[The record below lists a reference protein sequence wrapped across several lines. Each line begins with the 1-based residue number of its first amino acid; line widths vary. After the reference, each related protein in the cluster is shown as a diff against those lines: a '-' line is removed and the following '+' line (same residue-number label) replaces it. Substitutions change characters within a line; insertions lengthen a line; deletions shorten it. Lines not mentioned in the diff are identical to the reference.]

1 MQFGRLKRREFITLL
16 GGAAAAGPLAA
27 RAQPQGRVT
36 TIGLLGSATAATQS
50 QWTAVFVQRLRE
62 LGWAEGRNLAI
73 EYRWSDGYTER
84 LASLATDLVRLKVDL
99 IVTSSTP
106 AILAAKQATSVIPI
120 VFATAGNPVGAGIV
134 ASLARPGGNVT
145 GLSSQTSETAG
156 KRVDLL
162 RDLIPGLRRLA
173 TLVDVDNP
181 LTDLDTGEVQRA
193 ARSVGL
199 DVATFEIRRA
209 EDIAPAFDALQGR
222 AQALYV
228 IAVPILFANR
238 IRINVFAAAARLPT
252 MWTQQEAVEAGGLLS
267 YGPNWQSRWRRAA
280 DLVDKILRGASP
292 GDIPV
297 EQPTKF
303 DLVINLSTAKALGLK
318 VPESFVL
325 RADEV
330 IE

>member
-1 MQFGRLKRREFITLL
+1 LL
-16 GGAAAAGPLAA
+16 
-27 RAQPQGRVT
+27 
-36 TIGLLGSATAATQS
+36 
-50 QWTAVFVQRLRE
+50 
-62 LGWAEGRNLAI
+62 
-73 EYRWSDGYTER
+73 
-84 LASLATDLVRLKVDL
+84 
-99 IVTSSTP
+99 
-106 AILAAKQATSVIPI
+106 QATRSVPI
-120 VFATAGNPVGAGIV
+120 VFVVVPDPVGSGFV
-134 ASLARPGGNVT
+134 KSMARPGGNVT

-181 LTDLDTGEVQRA
+181 LTDLDTGEMQRA

-199 DVATFEIRRA
+199 DVAAFEIRRA
-209 EDIAPAFDALQGR
+209 EDIASAFDALQGR
-222 AQALYV
+222 AQALYI

-267 YGPNWQSRWRRAA
+267 YGANWQARWRRAA
-280 DLVDKILRGASP
+280 DLVDKVLRGANPS
-292 GDIPV
+292 DIPV

-318 VPESFVL
+318 VPEPFLL